1 MVEVTLW
8 GALGQLAGGKSK
20 VEVEARDIRE
30 LFRKLAEQ
38 YPAFEPWIEKGI
50 AVAIDGTIYRD
61 TWGKELPAGA
71 EIFLLP
77 RLAGG

>member
-1 MVEVTLW
+1 MTFR

-20 VEVEARDIRE
+20 VEARDIRE

-38 YPAFEPWIEKGI
+38 YPGFEPWIEKGI
-50 AVAIDGTIYRD
+50 AVAIDGVIYRD
-61 TWGKELPAGA
+61 TWGKKLPEGA
-71 EIFLLP
+71 EIFLL

>member
-1 MVEVTLW
+1 MVEVR
-8 GALGQLAGGKSK
+8 GSLGVAGGGW
-20 VEVEARDIRE
+20 RRQDQGRGPPE

-38 YPAFEPWIEKGI
+38 YPAFEPWIDKGI

-61 TWGKELPAGA
+61 TWSKELPEGA